1 MSDDIQTRGFTIT
14 PDKSPRACFDLCERL
29 GLIER
34 MKHGGEEYIRF
45 TQKGHNVMA
54 ALISIPEYADLDN
67 PLKVS

>member
-1 MSDDIQTRGFTIT
+1 MSHGDD
-14 PDKSPRACFDLCERL
+14 
-29 GLIER
+29 
-34 MKHGGEEYIRF
+34 EYIRF

>member
-1 MSDDIQTRGFTIT
+1 MSDEIQTRGFAIM
-14 PDKSPRACFDLCERL
+14 PDKSPSDCFDLCEQL

-34 MKHGGEEYIRF
+34 MKHGDEEYIRF

-67 PLKVS
+67 PLRVS